1 MNHNR
6 KDRMKGNFGFGKRL
20 LSTALAAAMAATAM
34 GTQAFAQPEAT
45 DESAKIQPSRVVSWS
60 WPEEAGLDWSE
71 EDQVWLLSCVYSEDQ
86 PLTEETLTQLL
97 PGQIT
102 AVVQAPSVSQPE
114 STPVAPAQEEPAVV
128 DTDTV
133 EDLTVVEENVSTFET
148 AATLDTAASDEG
160 EEDPGSVES
169 TDEVTSEEMGEATL
183 GTVDAA
189 LQTLSLN
196 LTWDFS
202 GIQFP
207 VQPGDYTFS
216 ASLPQGYQLDQNAPA
231 LKVKLSVSAAAVT
244 MANGIETR
252 TVPSGILENHIVKNV
267 VSPSN
272 VTIDL
277 FDYAVLKHENGK
289 EAETNHPVDN
299 GGDINT
305 DHELLFSV
313 DGWGKN
319 TAGKHYDDYGHYIC
333 TQTTP
338 SINAWTGK
346 SAGPY
351 FDIVQPLL
359 VDGYP
364 VLTSGKTYNLNDDKT
379 TESSL
384 AYLFDKSSVPGKQGY
399 YNVGGLLQMDSNGLM
414 SYDSQKNF
422 AEFDAANNKFI
433 LYDTPAV
440 NSDSNAVADVH
451 NGQFFPF
458 NQANQVFDYNQG
470 LYSNISS
477 NDTETLN
484 HYFGMH
490 MKAYFMQP
498 TGGKTPDDKDMTFNF
513 SGDDDVWVFI
523 DGVLIGDVGGIHDR
537 VNLKINFATG
547 DVTVSSGAF
556 YDGST
561 QYQTTTI
568 KKMVDAAGATNQVA
582 LNGNTLADG
591 TYHTLDFF
599 YLERGGNNSNLR
611 LTTNLVEIPVSS
623 VIKVDQLGN
632 EIPGVTFSLYES
644 NEKYEVTEGTQP
656 IATGTTDE
664 KGKLVLLDKDNKPI
678 NFADLAQQN
687 RKNFVLKE
695 EAPPAGYR
703 STGKIHLYYE
713 EIGERKQGVLL
724 SDNHWDSGSW
734 AATTMQVSTAVT
746 VHEAPTATSQSGTQ
760 HTLDPQTDKIF
771 AVMMKRTVTGKA
783 PTADDE
789 WYAISGNVLDGWKL
803 SDQPITDP
811 KAFTADQKHYFTWNA
826 STRRYE
832 LQFDSLPGD
841 ITKYYYMLDA
851 DKKGDTVYT
860 IGYYYQKSDGTIT
873 RLDSDKDF
881 SRQYAINA
889 YVTNIKNYLFV
900 QKVDDDGNPLADAE
914 FTLYRADENGTFI
927 QNYEY
932 EVGTATTSDG
942 PSTGEQSTGLRLD
955 GIATFP
961 AADQVLAEGTYYLV
975 ETKAP
980 DGYVKND
987 TPVKVIVDKTGV
999 YADAGDPAD
1008 KVSTLVGVG
1017 SLVDSM
1023 AQFGSG
1029 SQEGLD
1035 RTLADIK
1042 AYKKTSSDGEEWT
1055 THNDSDED
1063 AIYLSRDLT
1072 QSAALEYGPTTS
1084 GKPYYFS
1091 IDTGW
1096 LGIGSIKQNY
1106 SEEGVHTTNKT
1117 QLDAN
1122 QDVLN
1127 LFSHT
1132 TIVRVGNDP
1141 YKLTIDKGIASE
1153 SGTLNDNNVANT
1165 PYSFTVTKVN
1175 GNATDTNYN
1184 GQVKVTVN
1192 GIESKP
1198 SFANGVLTVTRQGV
1212 GKIEI
1217 EALAAGTY
1225 QVGENISGLT
1235 NQKIDGASGVVN
1247 RWQSVTYQV
1256 DSGTATNE
1264 ASVELELSEQNSADR
1279 TVTVTNN
1286 YQAFQ
1291 KLRVTK
1297 QVTGN
1302 LGDKTKDFSFTMQI
1316 TKNDGSYYGS
1326 DLLYGTG
1333 SKGDATIELNSKM
1346 SVQSGNQNVY
1356 TFQLKDN
1363 QAIEFEIPYGYTVE
1377 VTEDRLTGYVVKSR
1391 QYEAGSASI
1400 PGLGENNL
1408 QTIANLQAPYVI
1420 DYVNDC
1426 TIQPPTG
1433 LHGETRPYKAMV
1445 GLAGAAAVIGI
1456 AGWVQMRRRKRR
1468 EQE

>member
-45 DESAKIQPSRVVSWS
+45 EESAQVQPSRVVSWS
-60 WPEEAGLDWSE
+60 WPEEAGLDWGE
-71 EDQVWLLSCVYSEDQ
+71 EDQVWLLSCVYSEEQ

-97 PGQIT
+97 PGRIT

-148 AATLDTAASDEG
+148 AATPDTAASDEG

-169 TDEVTSEEMGEATL
+169 TDEVTSEEISEATL

-189 LQTLSLN
+189 PQTLSLN

-244 MANGIETR
+244 MANGIESR
-252 TVPSGILENHIVKNV
+252 AEVIQNV
-267 VSPSN
+267 ISPSN

-277 FDYAVLKHENGK
+277 FNYQCP
-289 EAETNHPVDN
+289 AEKQQVSPAGN
-299 GGDINT
+299 INARSNF
-305 DHELLFSV
+305 HF
-313 DGWGKN
+313 G
-319 TAGKHYDDYGHYIC
+319 AGEGRKGE
-333 TQTTP
+333 
-338 SINAWTGK
+338 SINCWTGK
-346 SAGPY
+346 NDDKKGGPM
-351 FDIVQPLL
+351 FDIVRNKL

-364 VLTSGKTYNLNDDKT
+364 VLKAGNVYNDNQSQET
-379 TESSL
+379 IEQSL
-384 AYLFDKSSVPGKQGY
+384 AYLFDDTTVAGKEGY
-399 YNVGGLLQMDSNGLM
+399 YNVSGLLQLDSSTGIM
-414 SYDSQKNF
+414 SYDSRSNF
-422 AEFDAANNKFI
+422 AEYDEDTNSFK
-433 LYDTPAV
+433 LYNAPAV
-440 NSDSNAVADVH
+440 NSNDQVADH
-451 NGQFFPF
+451 QSGQFFPF
-458 NQANQVFDYNQG
+458 NTF
-470 LYSNISS
+470 
-477 NDTETLN
+477 NDAQDASQDSQQLD

-490 MKAYFMQP
+490 MKAYFAQP
-498 TGGKTPDDKDMTFNF
+498 EKGETNGQAMIFSF

-537 VNLKINFATG
+537 VELEINFATG
-547 DVTVSSGAF
+547 AVTVKSGAS
-556 YDGST
+556 YDKDTTYTSG
-561 QYQTTTI
+561 TTI
-568 KKMVDAAGATNQVA
+568 RSMVEKAGAAQQIE
-582 LNGNTLADG
+582 LKGNTLQSG

-599 YLERGGNNSNLR
+599 YLERGGGNSNLK

-632 EIPGVTFSLYES
+632 AIQGVNFNLYS
-644 NEKYEVTEGTQP
+644 ADKNYTIDQDASP
-656 IATGTTDE
+656 IATGSTGPD
-664 KGKLVLLDKDNKPI
+664 GKLILLDDQDKPI
-678 NFADLAQQN
+678 HFADLA
-687 RKNFVLKE
+687 KNNKKYFVLKE

-703 STGKIHLYYE
+703 STGEIHLYYE
-713 EIGERKQGVLL
+713 EIGESKQGVLL

-734 AATTMQVSTAVT
+734 AATTMQVSTGTT
-746 VHEAPTATSQSGTQ
+746 VHSAGSASSPIELKKDGSSK
-760 HTLDPQTDKIF
+760 LF
-771 AVMMKRTVTGKA
+771 AVVMKRTETGHP
-783 PTADDE
+783 PTASDN
-789 WYAISGNVLDGWKL
+789 WYAISGNVLDGWEL
-803 SDQPITDP
+803 SNQPITNPP
-811 KAFTADQKHYFTWNA
+811 KFTADQKHYFTWNA
-826 STRRYE
+826 STSRYE

-841 ITKYYYMLDA
+841 ITKYYYMLDRGA
-851 DKKGDTVYT
+851 DKYNTVYT
-860 IGYYYQKSDGTIT
+860 IGYYYEDSNGTVT
-873 RLDSDKDF
+873 RLDSDLDF
-881 SRQYAINA
+881 IRQYAINA

-900 QKVDDDGNPLADAE
+900 QKVDDDGNPLAGAE
-914 FTLYRADENGTFI
+914 FTLYKDDGNG
-927 QNYEY
+927 NLGV
-932 EVGTATTSDG
+932 EVGTAITSDG
-942 PSTGEQSTGLRLD
+942 QSTGLRLS

-961 AADQVLAEGTYYLV
+961 AANQVLEDGTYYLL

-987 TPVKVIVDKTGV
+987 TVVKVIVDKTGV
-999 YADAGDPAD
+999 YADAGGKND

-1029 SQEGLD
+1029 LQDGLD
-1035 RTLADIK
+1035 QTLADIK
-1042 AYKKTSSDGEEWT
+1042 AYKKTSDDGKVWT
-1055 THNDSDED
+1055 TNNSDDD
-1063 AIYLSRDLT
+1063 AIYLSRGL
-1072 QSAALEYGPTTS
+1072 SNSVALEYGPTTS

-1091 IDTGW
+1091 TDTGW

-1106 SEEGVHTTNKT
+1106 GDKGVGTTNKT
-1117 QLDAN
+1117 KLDEN
-1122 QDVLN
+1122 QDVLD

-1141 YKLTIDKGIASE
+1141 YKLTIDKDITG
-1153 SGTLNDNNVANT
+1153 GTLDSVT
-1165 PYSFTVTKVN
+1165 VDTEYSFTVTN
-1175 GNATDTNYN
+1175 TTNSNYS
-1184 GQVKVTVN
+1184 GEVKVTVDD
-1192 GIESKP
+1192 GSPETKT
-1198 SFANGVLTVTRQGV
+1198 FANGVLTVTRQGV

-1225 QVGENISGLT
+1225 QVEENISGLT

-1264 ASVELELSEQNSADR
+1264 ASVELSEHNSYR
-1279 TVTVTNN
+1279 TVTVTNT

-1291 KLRVTK
+1291 RLRVTK

-1316 TKNDGSYYGS
+1316 TKNDDPYDPY
-1326 DLLYGTG
+1326 DKNLLFGTG
-1333 SKGDATIELNSKM
+1333 NKDAETIELDDGQM
-1346 SVQSGNQNVY
+1346 SVQSGNQKVY

-1363 QAIEFEIPYGYTVE
+1363 QAIEFEIPYGYDVT
-1377 VTEDRLTGYVVKSR
+1377 VTEDTTGLTGYVVKSS
-1391 QYEAGSASI
+1391 QYKSAENAVSPV
-1400 PGLGENNL
+1400 PGDS
-1408 QTIANLQAPYVI
+1408 QTITEFKDPYVI
-1420 DYVNDC
+1420 DFVNNC

>member
-1 MNHNR
+1 
-6 KDRMKGNFGFGKRL
+6 MKGNFSFGKRL
-20 LSTALAAAMAATAM
+20 LSTALAAAMAATSM

-45 DESAKIQPSRVVSWS
+45 EESAEGQPSRVVSWS

-169 TDEVTSEEMGEATL
+169 TDEVTSEEMVEATL

-189 LQTLSLN
+189 PQTRSLN

-244 MANGIETR
+244 MANGIESR
-252 TVPSGILENHIVKNV
+252 AEVIQNV
-267 VSPSN
+267 ISPSN

-277 FDYAVLKHENGK
+277 FNYQCPEENHHQVSPAG
-289 EAETNHPVDN
+289 N
-299 GGDINT
+299 INEWSNFHFGAGEGRKGESINCWT
-305 DHELLFSV
+305 
-313 DGWGKN
+313 GKN
-319 TAGKHYDDYGHYIC
+319 TDDKG
-333 TQTTP
+333 
-338 SINAWTGK
+338 
-346 SAGPY
+346 GPM
-351 FDIVQPLL
+351 FDIVKNKL

-364 VLTSGKTYNLNDDKT
+364 VLKAGNVYNENQSQKT
-379 TESSL
+379 TEQSL
-384 AYLFDKSSVPGKQGY
+384 AYLFDDTTVAGKEGY
-399 YNVGGLLQMDSNGLM
+399 YNVSGLLQLDSSTGIM
-414 SYDSQKNF
+414 SYDSTKNY
-422 AEFDAANNKFI
+422 AEYDKNNNRFK
-433 LYDTPAV
+433 LYNEPAV
-440 NSDSNAVADVH
+440 VSNSNVADYQS
-451 NGQFFPF
+451 GQFFPF
-458 NQANQVFDYNQG
+458 NTF
-470 LYSNISS
+470 
-477 NDTETLN
+477 NDAQNAVQDSPILD

-490 MKAYFMQP
+490 MKAYFVQP
-498 TGGKTPDDKDMTFNF
+498 ENGETNGQDMIFSF

-537 VNLKINFATG
+537 VELEINFATG
-547 DVTVSSGAF
+547 AVTIKGGAA
-556 YDGST
+556 YDKNPTYKSN
-561 QYQTTTI
+561 TTI
-568 KKMVDAAGATNQVA
+568 KSMVKEAGADQQIE
-582 LNGNTLADG
+582 LDGNTLKSG

-599 YLERGGNNSNLR
+599 YLERGGGNSNLK

-623 VIKVDQLGN
+623 VIKVDQLGKA
-632 EIPGVTFSLYES
+632 IKGVNFNLYSADEDYRIDQNAS
-644 NEKYEVTEGTQP
+644 P
-656 IATGTTDE
+656 IATGSTGSD
-664 KGKLVLLDKDNKPI
+664 GKLILLDDQGKPI
-678 NFADLAQQN
+678 HFADLANNQ
-687 RKNFVLKE
+687 KTHFVLKE
-695 EAPPAGYR
+695 EEPPAGYR
-703 STGKIHLYYE
+703 STGEIHLYYE
-713 EIGERKQGVLL
+713 EIGEHRQGVLL

-734 AATTMQVSTAVT
+734 AATTMQVSTGTT
-746 VHEAPTATSQSGTQ
+746 VHSANSASSEI
-760 HTLDPQTDKIF
+760 TLNGNGSSKLF
-771 AVMMKRTVTGKA
+771 AVVMKRTETGHP
-783 PTADDE
+783 PTASDN

-803 SDQPITDP
+803 SDQPITNPP
-811 KAFTADQKHYFTWNA
+811 KFTADQKHYFTWNA
-826 STRRYE
+826 STSRYE

-841 ITKYYYMLDA
+841 ITKYYYMLDVGN
-851 DKKGDTVYT
+851 KGDTVYT

-900 QKVDDDGNPLADAE
+900 QKVDDEGNPLAGAE
-914 FTLYRADENGTFI
+914 FTLYRADENDTFT
-927 QNYEY
+927 QDEAHK
-932 EVGTATTSDG
+932 VGTATTSDG
-942 PSTGEQSTGLRLD
+942 PSTGEQSTSLRPS

-961 AADQVLAEGTYYLV
+961 AANQVLKDGTYYLV

-980 DGYVKND
+980 DGYVKNNAR
-987 TPVKVIVDKTGV
+987 VKVIVDDTGV
-999 YADAGDPAD
+999 YADAGKADD

-1029 SQEGLD
+1029 LQDGLD
-1035 RTLADIK
+1035 QTLADIK
-1042 AYKKTSSDGEEWT
+1042 VYKKTSSDGRDWT
-1055 THNDSDED
+1055 TNESEQN
-1063 AIYLSRDLT
+1063 AIYLSRD
-1072 QSAALEYGPTTS
+1072 SSNSVALEYGPTTS
-1084 GKPYYFS
+1084 GKPYYFETN
-1091 IDTGW
+1091 TGW

-1106 SEEGVHTTNKT
+1106 NEKDVGNTNKT
-1117 QLDAN
+1117 KLDEN
-1122 QDVLN
+1122 QDVLD

-1141 YKLTIDKGIASE
+1141 YKLTIDKKIASE
-1153 SGTLNDNNVANT
+1153 SGKLNEPDVANT
-1165 PYSFTVTKVN
+1165 SYSFTVTKVN

-1184 GQVKVTVN
+1184 GKVKVTV
-1192 GIESKP
+1192 GSSESTETFK
-1198 SFANGVLTVTRQGV
+1198 NGVLTVTRQGV

-1217 EALAAGTY
+1217 EALAAGKY
-1225 QVGENISGLT
+1225 QVDENTSGLNDQKINGEN
-1235 NQKIDGASGVVN
+1235 GVVN
-1247 RWQSVTYQV
+1247 RWVSVGYKV
-1256 DSGTATNE
+1256 DDNVGNAITLREDN
-1264 ASVELELSEQNSADR
+1264 SEG
-1279 TVTVTNN
+1279 TVTVTNT

-1291 KLRVTK
+1291 RLRVTK

-1316 TKNDGSYYGS
+1316 TKNDDPDDPY
-1326 DLLYGTG
+1326 DKNLLFGTG
-1333 SKGDATIELNSKM
+1333 NKDAETISLNGYKSPENGK
-1346 SVQSGNQNVY
+1346 Y

-1363 QAIEFEIPYGYTVE
+1363 QAIEFEIPYGYTVK
-1377 VTEDRLTGYVVKSR
+1377 VTEDTTGLTGYVVKSR
-1391 QYEAGSASI
+1391 QYKAGTTILDLSEINPQIITS
-1400 PGLGENNL
+1400 L
-1408 QTIANLQAPYVI
+1408 QEPYVI

>member
-45 DESAKIQPSRVVSWS
+45 EESAEGQPSRVVSWS

-169 TDEVTSEEMGEATL
+169 TDEVTSEEMVEATL
-183 GTVDAA
+183 GTVGAA
-189 LQTLSLN
+189 PQTLSLN

-202 GIQFP
+202 GIEFP
-207 VQPGDYTFS
+207 VQPGEYTFS
-216 ASLPQGYQLDQNAPA
+216 ASLPQDYQLDQNAPA

-305 DHELLFSV
+305 GHELLFSV

-319 TAGKHYDDYGHYIC
+319 TA
-333 TQTTP
+333 TTP

-346 SAGPY
+346 SKGPY
-351 FDIVQPLL
+351 FGIVQPLL

-364 VLTSGKTYNLNDDKT
+364 VLTSGKTYNLNNNKT

-384 AYLFDKSSVPGKQGY
+384 AYLFDKSSVLGKQGY

-422 AEFDAANNKFI
+422 AEFDAANNEFI

-440 NSDSNAVADVH
+440 NSSSAVADTH

-458 NQANQVFDYNQG
+458 NQANQIFVYDPASQKLN
-470 LYSNISS
+470 SNIYS
-477 NDTETLN
+477 NDTATLN

-537 VNLKINFATG
+537 VNLEINFATG
-547 DVTVSSGAF
+547 VVTVSSGAS

-561 QYQTTTI
+561 VYQTTTI
-568 KKMVDAAGATNQVA
+568 RDMVIAAGAKNQVA
-582 LNGNTLADG
+582 LQENTLADG

-599 YLERGGNNSNLR
+599 YLERGGNNSNLK

-644 NEKYEVTEGTQP
+644 NEKYEVAEGTQP

-687 RKNFVLKE
+687 RKKFVLKE
-695 EAPPAGYR
+695 EAPPDGYR
-703 STGKIHLYYE
+703 STGEIHLYYE
-713 EIGERKQGVLL
+713 EIGESKQGVLL

-734 AATTMQVSTAVT
+734 AATTMQVSTGTT
-746 VHEAPTATSQSGTQ
+746 VHSAGSASSPIELKKDGSSK
-760 HTLDPQTDKIF
+760 LF
-771 AVMMKRTVTGKA
+771 AVVMKRTETGKD
-783 PTADDE
+783 PTANDNK

-811 KAFTADQKHYFTWNA
+811 QAFTADQKHYFTWNA
-826 STRRYE
+826 STSRYE

-841 ITKYYYMLDA
+841 ITKYYYMLNVGM
-851 DKKGDTVYT
+851 DKYNTVYT
-860 IGYYYQKSDGTIT
+860 IGYYYEDSNGTVT
-873 RLDSDKDF
+873 RLDSDLEF
-881 SRQYAINA
+881 IRQYAINA

-900 QKVDDDGNPLADAE
+900 QKVDDEGNPLAGAE
-914 FTLYRADENGTFI
+914 FTLYKDDGNGNLGVI
-927 QNYEY
+927 D
-932 EVGTATTSDG
+932 GTAITSDG
-942 PSTGEQSTGLRLD
+942 QSTGFRLS

-961 AADQVLAEGTYYLV
+961 AANQVLEAGTYYLL

-987 TPVKVIVDKTGV
+987 TVVKVIVDDTGV
-999 YADAGDPAD
+999 YADAGKADD

-1029 SQEGLD
+1029 LQDGLD
-1035 RTLADIK
+1035 QTLADIK
-1042 AYKKTSSDGEEWT
+1042 AYKKTSSDGRDWT
-1055 THNDSDED
+1055 TNKSEQN
-1063 AIYLSRDLT
+1063 AIYLSRET
-1072 QSAALEYGPTTS
+1072 SNQGALEYGPTTPDN
-1084 GKPYYFS
+1084 PYYFS
-1091 IDTGW
+1091 TDTGW

-1106 SEEGVHTTNKT
+1106 SEKGVDTRNKT
-1117 QLDAN
+1117 QLADT
-1122 QDVLN
+1122 QDVVK

-1141 YKLTIDKGIASE
+1141 YKLTIDKKITG
-1153 SGTLNDNNVANT
+1153 GTLIDTDVAKIA
-1165 PYSFTVTKVN
+1165 YSFTVTKVN

-1184 GQVKVTVN
+1184 GKVKVTVDD
-1192 GIESKP
+1192 GSPETKT
-1198 SFANGVLTVTRQGV
+1198 FANGVLTVTRQGV

-1217 EALAAGTY
+1217 EALAAGKY
-1225 QVGENISGLT
+1225 QVDENTSGLNDQKINGEN
-1235 NQKIDGASGVVN
+1235 GVVN
-1247 RWQSVTYQV
+1247 RWVSVGYKV
-1256 DSGTATNE
+1256 DDNVGNAITLREDN
-1264 ASVELELSEQNSADR
+1264 SEG
-1279 TVTVTNN
+1279 TVTVTNT

-1291 KLRVTK
+1291 RLRVTK

-1316 TKNDGSYYGS
+1316 TDKDSPYGS
-1326 DLLYGTG
+1326 NLRYGTG

-1363 QAIEFEIPYGYTVE
+1363 QAIEFEIPYGYDVT
-1377 VTEDRLTGYVVKSR
+1377 VTEDTTGLTGYVVESSR
-1391 QYEAGSASI
+1391 YKNGTPDGSAK
-1400 PGLGENNL
+1400 ET
-1408 QTIANLQAPYVI
+1408 QTITDLQLRHVI